1 MITWKFEN
9 GTIAF
14 KSQPENLNR
23 DISKMAHANHIDPTT
38 KITIIDG
45 NTNNTLPADV
55 SGGDGYTSITSQ
67 PTVSK
72 RAKKTT
78 TPEQEAVQ
86 LPTVSGDVDNVDPK
100 SDVVEPTDSDSN
112 SCWAGDWFDGQR
124 V

>member
-23 DISKMAHANHIDPTT
+23 DILKMAHANHIDPTT

-45 NTNNTLPADV
+45 TPNNPLPAYV
-55 SGGDGYTSITSQ
+55 SGGDGYTSTTAQ
-67 PTVSK
+67 PAVSK

-78 TPEQEAVQ
+78 TPESEAVQ
-86 LPTVSGDVDNVDPK
+86 LPTVSGDVDDVNPE
-100 SDVVEPTDSDSN
+100 SDVVEPTGDDSN
-112 SCWAGDWFDGQR
+112 TCWSGDWFDQQR

>member
-14 KSQPENLNR
+14 KSQPQNLNR
-23 DISKMAHANHIDPTT
+23 DISKMAHANNIGATT

-45 NTNNTLPADV
+45 NINNTLPADV
-55 SGGDGYTSITSQ
+55 SGGDGDTSITPQ

-72 RAKKTT
+72 RSKKTAT
-78 TPEQEAVQ
+78 SEQEAVQ
-86 LPTVSGDVDNVDPK
+86 LPTVSGDVDNVNPE
-100 SDVVEPTDSDSN
+100 SDVVEPNNSDSN